1 MILSD
6 KEIIGIKDYAELI
19 GKLRLIAKD
28 CNWQL
33 LEDAADTIDEL
44 RRDAA
49 RYRWLR
55 EQHWSDKTLT
65 VTKSKYVEFGRLT
78 YSLEMLDQAID
89 AAIKE
94 SK

>member
-6 KEIIGIKDYAELI
+6 DETIGIKDYAELI

-28 CNWQL
+28 CHWQL

-44 RRDAA
+44 RRDAE
-49 RYRWLR
+49 RYEWLR
-55 EQHWSDKTLT
+55 SMHNGGDEMWFVYGAKSDD
-65 VTKSKYVEFGRLT
+65 
-78 YSLEMLDQAID
+78 LDTDID

>member
-6 KEIIGIKDYAELI
+6 DEIIGIKDYAELI
-19 GKLRLIAKD
+19 RKLEILAVD
-28 CNWQL
+28 MHWPL
-33 LEDAADTIDEL
+33 MAEAADTIDEL
-44 RRDAA
+44 RRDAE

-55 EQHWSDKTLT
+55 DNPWNGTE
-65 VTKSKYVEFGRLT
+65 VENVINCHLYAVWDRV
-78 YSLEMLDQAID
+78 ID

>member
-1 MILSD
+1 MIISD

-28 CNWQL
+28 CHWQL

-44 RRDAA
+44 RRDAE

-55 EQHWSDKTLT
+55 DNDPNKVMSVNTNERINRFFPNQ
-65 VTKSKYVEFGRLT
+65 
-78 YSLEMLDQAID
+78 LDEAID
-89 AAIKE
+89 YHAAIKE
-94 SK
+94 SKCAT

>member
-6 KEIIGIKDYAELI
+6 DEIIGIKDYAELI
-19 GKLRLIAKD
+19 RKLEILAVD
-28 CNWQL
+28 MHWPL
-33 LEDAADTIDEL
+33 MAEAADTIDEL

-55 EQHWSDKTLT
+55 DNDPNKVMSVNTNERINRYFPNQ
-65 VTKSKYVEFGRLT
+65 
-78 YSLEMLDQAID
+78 LDEAVD
-89 AAIKE
+89 YHSAIKE

>member
-6 KEIIGIKDYAELI
+6 DEIIGIKDYAELI

-28 CNWQL
+28 CHWQL

-55 EQHWSDKTLT
+55 DNPWNGTE
-65 VTKSKYVEFGRLT
+65 VENVINCHLYAVWDRV
-78 YSLEMLDQAID
+78 ID